1 MGRESQHVNRNVIDA
16 AAAAESLAMLSTGA
30 AHSQADEGNGT
41 RVSEAIV
48 TF

>member
-1 MGRESQHVNRNVIDA
+1 MGRESQHVNRNVID

-41 RVSEAIV
+41 QVSDAIV